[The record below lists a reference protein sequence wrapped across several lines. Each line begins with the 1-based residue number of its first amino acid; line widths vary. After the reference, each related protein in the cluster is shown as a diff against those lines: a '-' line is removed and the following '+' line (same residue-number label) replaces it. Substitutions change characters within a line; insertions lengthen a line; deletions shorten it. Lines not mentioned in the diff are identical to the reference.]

1 MLALTDLEH
10 RGILKA
16 TLELIDK
23 PPFSDQLGAA
33 DRREKLERQVAR
45 LEAMIDVDQGAMA
58 RLYEQ
63 AVAENPG
70 DLILRKLAGRFLL
83 ATGRAAGAERQF
95 QVLADA
101 DPTHAQALLLLGEA
115 AYAGGN
121 YRVARERFDTFIRRS
136 PDRADALSRIAGI
149 YLREGEHAL
158 ACLLYTSPSPRDQRG
173 SPMA

>member
-63 AVAENPG
+63 AVAVNQD

-83 ATGRAAGAERQF
+83 I
-95 QVLADA
+95 
-101 DPTHAQALLLLGEA
+101 
-115 AYAGGN
+115 N
-121 YRVARERFDTFIRRS
+121 
-136 PDRADALSRIAGI
+136 IAG
-149 YLREGEHAL
+149 
-158 ACLLYTSPSPRDQRG
+158 
-173 SPMA
+173 